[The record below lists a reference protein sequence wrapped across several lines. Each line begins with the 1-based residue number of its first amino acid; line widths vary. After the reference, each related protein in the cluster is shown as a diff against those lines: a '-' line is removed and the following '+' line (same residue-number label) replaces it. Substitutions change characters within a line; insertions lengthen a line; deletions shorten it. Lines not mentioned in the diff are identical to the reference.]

1 MLPGELARAADSA
14 VDDSPTRPAPRTA
27 RDWAV
32 DVAVFLFA
40 VLIWVGE
47 FTTSVLPNLYGL
59 PEWIRVVDPIL
70 GAAAC
75 LALWWRRRFPLA
87 LGIGAG
93 VAGALSNTAVAAV
106 AVLIFSL
113 ALHRGWKWAVP
124 VALAGILAGSPYI
137 VMYFPGNIGPPTL
150 WLIML
155 TLVTMLV
162 VTMGLAVRARRQL
175 VWALR
180 LRADAAL
187 VDQQRQLEDSR
198 RTERENIAREI
209 HDTLAH
215 RISLLS
221 VHAGALEYR
230 TLMAESGTTSA
241 LTAAE
246 VRETVGVLRTNAHLA
261 LEELRDVLH
270 VLHRD
275 TTATDRAAPQPT
287 VAQLTQL
294 LDEAEQSGQQVDADL
309 GSDLSDLRPQ
319 LQRTIYR
326 VVQEG
331 LTNAR
336 KHAPGARVR
345 IVVGGEPEAGIAV
358 QVSNPVPVGVTASE
372 IPGARAGL
380 VGLTERVALHG
391 GVLTTEVRGGHFR
404 LLARI
409 PWAA

>member
-1 MLPGELARAADSA
+1 MPNAASAPRVDRWMLPGELARAADSA

-275 TTATDRAAPQPT
+275 TTATD
-287 VAQLTQL
+287 
-294 LDEAEQSGQQVDADL
+294 
-309 GSDLSDLRPQ
+309 
-319 LQRTIYR
+319 
-326 VVQEG
+326 
-331 LTNAR
+331 
-336 KHAPGARVR
+336 
-345 IVVGGEPEAGIAV
+345 
-358 QVSNPVPVGVTASE
+358 
-372 IPGARAGL
+372 
-380 VGLTERVALHG
+380 
-391 GVLTTEVRGGHFR
+391 
-404 LLARI
+404 
-409 PWAA
+409 